1 MISYNEPGR
10 YPVRV
15 LHKPK
20 EEFTAMAR
28 ELVILECTECKR
40 RNYTTKKEKR
50 NTPERLE
57 KMKYCKFERK
67 HTLHKETR

>member
-1 MISYNEPGR
+1 M
-10 YPVRV
+10 
-15 LHKPK
+15 
-20 EEFTAMAR
+20 R

-57 KMKYCKFERK
+57 KKKILQIRA
-67 HTLHKETR
+67 